1 MKDSH
6 NYLNNSLTIAVFLV
20 FLFIICFGWFYI
32 QPVENELHQD
42 LLRLTYL
49 GWSGMNLPSFFLGV
63 IQSFLWGFIFTAVWN
78 MSKLL
83 SKFKS

>member
-1 MKDSH
+1 MNSS
-6 NYLNNSLTIAVFLV
+6 NSYLKNSIAIAIFLV
-20 FLFIICFGWFYI
+20 FLFIICFVWFYI

-49 GWSGMNLPSFFLGV
+49 GWSGMNLFSFFLGV
-63 IQSFLWGFIFTAVWN
+63 IQSFLWGFVFTAVWN